1 MGRCNIEFFQ
11 GETISF
17 RLQGDDKIRLEDW
30 EFTLSFVRG
39 AYVLQVKKED
49 CEVRDGGVFYCV
61 IDAERSRRM
70 PVGVYDVE
78 IMLEGEISRIAVA
91 NNVFLIKESVY
102 GE

>member
-1 MGRCNIEFFQ
+1 MARCNIKFYQ

-17 RLQGDDKIRLEDW
+17 RLQGNDKIRLEDW
-30 EFTLSFVRG
+30 EFALSFVRG

-49 CEVRDGGVFYCV
+49 CEVRDDGFYCV
-61 IDAERSRRM
+61 IDAARSRRM
-70 PVGVYDVE
+70 PVGMYDVE
-78 IMLEGEISRIAVA
+78 LMLEGEISRIAVA